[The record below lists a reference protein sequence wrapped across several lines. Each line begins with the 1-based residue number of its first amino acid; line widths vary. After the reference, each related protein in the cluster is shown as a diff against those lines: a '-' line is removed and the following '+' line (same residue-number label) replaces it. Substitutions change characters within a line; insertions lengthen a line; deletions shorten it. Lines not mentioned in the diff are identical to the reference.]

1 METGI
6 LVIIDNEPKLQVN
19 KVYYDIC
26 KGSLI
31 ALTDIVTKVYRT
43 FHYQLLSNNKVVLLK

>member
-31 ALTDIVTKVYRT
+31 AINDIVTKVYRT